1 MQGKSKE
8 NACSEGAPTGKDDA
22 SSVGGTPPPP
32 SGDAEKSKGVS
43 SRGFALI
50 LRKVD
55 PFSSVSG
62 RGSGGKGRRLHL
74 INLKLT
80 TRSR

>member
-1 MQGKSKE
+1 MKTHSSCGLPCE
-8 NACSEGAPTGKDDA
+8 RCEPVAELLCSEGAPTGKDDA

-62 RGSGGKGRRLHL
+62 QL
-74 INLKLT
+74 IYL
-80 TRSR
+80 SP